1 MMMITTAIKSYFLVI
16 VALASV
22 MGSALAAPHISN
34 LVNDVGSS
42 SSTSSPSEPPSSSL
56 IQTASAQKPPFEV
69 DHHLKIKEKV
79 DDPIRIEEEIN
90 DAEQHCEMECKYI
103 EYKPG
108 RKGEAGLAFN
118 SDTPLDLSG
127 ADKVRFFLM
136 GENGGEKVEVKLA
149 GKKPGKGQK
158 GDDGFKEKFA
168 LSTDVITLPND
179 WQRYE
184 VPLNG
189 VDLKNVVAPF
199 AIELLKGKGSATQVV
214 YLKYIVY
221 EDTPVDERFL
231 LPANTTSNATTTG
244 NTTTANTT
252 GNATAQDT
260 ALQANNNNN
269 TQGRQSNETTTTA
282 NNNTAEDTSAEQS
295 GNATSNTPVEGQGD
309 ENLAPIAMLRVD
321 SLVAHPGDRVILDGS
336 LSNDPDGDEI
346 TYQWSQSDGPGA
358 DIINADTATPTVTIP
373 QIGNDEKITI
383 DLVVSDGQIESNRA
397 SVIID
402 IQYNEEIED
411 AIKQDLAPD
420 DDIAGQGW
428 SDAACGSNSG
438 IVDCLTDSSDTTFV
452 SSDTPDKTTELLFSF
467 QDPSSVGINGSN
479 DIAYVTAQV
488 TAKKAGASGFISLIV
503 DDSNKNEHY
512 STPSISIVSDSFEED
527 YSFTWKNNPVTGEP
541 WTIDSLNSLVA
552 GYRYLTGQG
561 SGQISEFKLII
572 TSLIAQEEQE
582 PPPTPPSSS
591 AAIDGETSSTQGS
604 ETEEG
609 NGDNVSDEE
618 GSAAT
623 SAEEEE
629 EEPAPPDS
637 GISTDEGASG

>member
-1 MMMITTAIKSYFLVI
+1 MITTAIKSYFLVI

-34 LVNDVGSS
+34 LVNVGSGS
-42 SSTSSPSEPPSSSL
+42 SEPSSSL
-56 IQTASAQKPPFEV
+56 IQSASAQKPPFEV

-79 DDPIRIEEEIN
+79 GDPVRIEENIN
-90 DAEQHCEMECKYI
+90 DAEQGCEMECKYI
-103 EYKPG
+103 EYKLGPRG
-108 RKGEAGLAFN
+108 KTGLAFN

-127 ADKVRFFLM
+127 ANKVRFFLM
-136 GENGGEKVEVKLA
+136 GENGGEIVEVKVA
-149 GKKPGKGQK
+149 GKNPGKGQK

-168 LSTDVITLPND
+168 LSTGVITLPND

-184 VPLNG
+184 VPLDD
-189 VDLKNVVAPF
+189 VDLKNIVAPF
-199 AIELLKGKGSATQVV
+199 AIELLKGKGSAKQVV

-221 EDTPVDERFL
+221 EDKPVDERFL
-231 LPANTTSNATTTG
+231 LPANTTSNATT
-244 NTTTANTT
+244 AD
-252 GNATAQDT
+252 ATEVD
-260 ALQANNNNN
+260 NNN
-269 TQGRQSNETTTTA
+269 TSNEISTST
-282 NNNTAEDTSAEQS
+282 NNTAGDTSEEQI
-295 GNATSNTPVEGQGD
+295 GNTTSNTPVGGQGD
-309 ENLAPIAMLRVD
+309 ENLAPVATLAVN

-358 DIINADTATPTVTIP
+358 DIIGADTATPTVTIP
-373 QIGNDEKITI
+373 MLDKNDEITI
-383 DLVVSDGQIESNRA
+383 DLVVSDGQAESSKA

-402 IQYNEEIED
+402 VQYVEEIED
-411 AIKQDLAPD
+411 AIKQDLPPD

-428 SDAACGSNSG
+428 SDAACGSSNSGG

-452 SSDTPDKTTELLFSF
+452 SSDTPDKTAAAADLLFSF
-467 QDPSSVGINGSN
+467 QDPLSVGINGSN

-503 DDSNKNEHY
+503 DDPNKNEHY

-629 EEPAPPDS
+629 EPAPPDS